1 MYNPSSSRMFS
12 IDVVTTRYSNQNSK
26 WRSSNLLLHWLT
38 VRIELR
44 VGRERRAS
52 QRDSELLSS
61 TVSLVMSSSTWRL
74 HLTILLLV
82 LTIQLPMEAES
93 SNIIIIEKLSRPVT
107 KRNLPSQKLQDFVP
121 TKRKGRFRNII
132 FFYTLT
138 CLISKYSLSCLERNS
153 NQLNIS
159 FSFIVLYEK
168 PFSR

>member
-1 MYNPSSSRMFS
+1 M
-12 IDVVTTRYSNQNSK
+12 
-26 WRSSNLLLHWLT
+26 
-38 VRIELR
+38 
-44 VGRERRAS
+44 GRERRAS

-93 SNIIIIEKLSRPVT
+93 SNIIIIEKLSRTVT

-132 FFYTLT
+132 FFFYTLT

-153 NQLNIS
+153 NQWNIS

>member
-1 MYNPSSSRMFS
+1 MPDRFERFHKVLKGLHFPLSLSIRHFFVFFMYNPSSSRMFS
-12 IDVVTTRYSNQNSK
+12 IDVVTTRYSYQNSK

-132 FFYTLT
+132 FF
-138 CLISKYSLSCLERNS
+138 
-153 NQLNIS
+153 
-159 FSFIVLYEK
+159 
-168 PFSR
+168 